1 MLPPVSLPKE
11 ILYSPFLAEYKRLI
25 DERMA
30 EEARKRED
38 FYEWV
43 TPTQKAEF
51 IHGEIVMHS
60 PVKIEHN
67 RYAGLLFRLLSVYS
81 DLYLNGYV
89 GFDKIMVH
97 LTRNSYEPDLCFFL
111 PDKAQHFTPEQMLFP
126 APDFIIEILSPSKEK
141 IDRGVKMKD
150 YAAHGVQEYWLVN
163 PKNRT
168 IEAYHLQAD
177 MTFWKGYTFGMEQF
191 IQSKVVQGFRIPVGA
206 VFHQEINMKV
216 LTQIMAGEPLVA
228 QSEA

>member
-1 MLPPVSLPKE
+1 MLPPISLPKE

-25 DERMA
+25 EQTMA
-30 EEARKRED
+30 EEARKRHD
-38 FYEWV
+38 FYEWI

-60 PVKIEHN
+60 PVRSEHN
-67 RYAGLLFRLLSVYS
+67 QISILFNLLLSAYCYKYN
-81 DLYLNGYV
+81 LGYV

-111 PDKAQHFTPEQMLFP
+111 PEKAQYFTPEQMLFP
-126 APDFIIEILSPSKEK
+126 APDFIVEILSPSTEK
-141 IDRGVKMKD
+141 TDRGVKMKD

-216 LTQIMAGEPLVA
+216 LAQIMAGEPLV
-228 QSEA
+228 ENEPT